1 NETLSAIE
9 YTSIGSDK
17 QLCIG
22 PVVHIILRVL
32 FLRWKQFF
40 RVVAFHRPIGRG
52 SRPHPATCP
61 KLGLQPWITF
71 AHAVPAETPYTADV
85 HRSPTMGHQLL
96 SYIEPTSSNRPGS
109 SDLSVPQYTMGN
121 AQAPPTVNDPNSQHV
136 FPNGWHTGLDNLLQR
151 GPQHPD
157 ETLLSKT
164 PLWMP
169 PNNPDVILNLLRS
182 YLLSQLCSSPTQ
194 QQTEASPTVK
204 TEDSAPHAAQAVYK
218 SHQISWSGEKSKHPS
233 GRQSQNTFHEHLL
246 VNELN
251 QLRKSLEQRGL
262 LIRSVSDPQQQ
273 SSLGSFADPT
283 GNGSCGTTTSTAGA
297 TGEKTERTCCSASP
311 VSGDPVRSLLIA
323 GQVCDWPGCGATLG
337 QDISFS
343 EHLNTNHQ
351 LSLQSLAQ
359 VEVCASR
366 LELYLRTVRK
376 ESQRLSGML
385 QHLFSQTEATDG
397 APPSQQPPPP
407 PATSLQAT
415 TTIATPPVYD
425 VRLTDS
431 SVPKQQL
438 LMDTNHQVVRQQ
450 PHKPLKS
457 LRPGEQCNGHANSF
471 VLDSPVSSGGSHY
484 MKHQPDNQEAAG
496 ASSRQHSPVG
506 SATLCQQYSTTNTLQ
521 TTTNGVNVRTPD
533 QMSQVASTSATITSP
548 TVPAPLHHR
557 RSTIHNLATTNWPTG
572 GSVAPEPIPS
582 APNFTPLVPSLSS
595 LPFSTQTD
603 CSVLPNPLIPNG
615 SSCQRALLAS
625 AAAAALLSTVSSFPG
640 HLCSPLPSMHG
651 VSTVERSGSQIHPNT
666 PCSTTWLPR
675 VSDTSSSPSSSSTSY
690 YGFEN
695 NKRRLDFC
703 PDEKPQSFAC
713 FTKEPAALVM
723 EGEYPMELMD
733 STGTTNQ
740 MIKRQPSE
748 DGIQSTQSSLP
759 PDSDGE
765 GGHGHDSPPSP
776 SIHNSS
782 ITHRQYYRSHCA
794 RPRFT
799 YATLIRQAILESPRK
814 QLSLSAIYVWLQK
827 EFAYFRQNEATW
839 KNAVRHNLSL
849 HKCFR
854 RVETA
859 SGSVWVVDENE
870 YQRRKAK
877 RVVRWFPTNGTLGA
891 NVKTQITFHFGQAV
905 TNRDNDTTNDA
916 ELRTNQTA
924 ETDSETVTDTTCAMS
939 SGNPIY
945 FSSSLDQSTSCGQKS
960 LKRVVSPGG
969 LMAFQHATSVSTP
982 SQSSPLLSALLLPSL
997 DKDEPPETTE
1007 VRSVNCFTKP
1017 RMGTVNRTVDA
1028 DSGSLRE
1035 FTLEHDESLHGR
1047 QHSAG
1052 RQTINFLNA
1061 NMGGESLSTDDRLP
1075 DLREQHQQS
1084 SLILNTVRLVSP

>member
-1 NETLSAIE
+1 MK
-9 YTSIGSDK
+9 TSFPTDVVVNS
-17 QLCIG
+17 LLTVLYLRTNLAA
-22 PVVHIILRVL
+22 PVSNARL
-32 FLRWKQFF
+32 
-40 RVVAFHRPIGRG
+40 
-52 SRPHPATCP
+52 
-61 KLGLQPWITF
+61 
-71 AHAVPAETPYTADV
+71 
-85 HRSPTMGHQLL
+85 
-96 SYIEPTSSNRPGS
+96 PTSPPQITDGRNCGS
-109 SDLSVPQYTMGN
+109 CNHCTTSTR
-121 AQAPPTVNDPNSQHV
+121 
-136 FPNGWHTGLDNLLQR
+136 FLQLKMDE
-151 GPQHPD
+151 D
-157 ETLLSKT
+157 ETE
-164 PLWMP
+164 
-169 PNNPDVILNLLRS
+169 
-182 YLLSQLCSSPTQ
+182 C
-194 QQTEASPTVK
+194 
-204 TEDSAPHAAQAVYK
+204 AAQRP
-218 SHQISWSGEKSKHPS
+218 SHVSATSA
-233 GRQSQNTFHEHLL
+233 FHEHLL

-262 LIRSVSDPQQQ
+262 LIRSVTDQQ
-273 SSLGSFADPT
+273 SSLGSFADPM
-283 GNGSCGTTTSTAGA
+283 GNGSSSTTTSAAGA
-297 TGEKTERTCCSASP
+297 TGEKAEMTCRSASP

-323 GQVCDWPGCGATLG
+323 GQVCDWPGCGATLS

-397 APPSQQPPPP
+397 NAPPQPPPP
-407 PATSLQAT
+407 PSLPVPSLQAT
-415 TTIATPPVYD
+415 TTTATPPIYD

-431 SVPKQQL
+431 GVPKQL
-438 LMDTNHQVVRQQ
+438 LMDTNQVVRQQ
-450 PHKPLKS
+450 SQKTLKS
-457 LRPGEQCNGHANSF
+457 IRPGEQCNGHANSF
-471 VLDSPVSSGGSHY
+471 VLDSPASSGGSHY
-484 MKHQPDNQEAAG
+484 MKHQSDSQEGAG

-506 SATLCQQYSTTNTLQ
+506 STTLSQQYSTTTTLQ
-521 TTTNGVNVRTPD
+521 TTTNGLNVRTPD
-533 QMSQVASTSATITSP
+533 QMSQVASTSTTITSP

-557 RSTIHNLATTNWPTG
+557 RSTIHNLATTSWPTG
-572 GSVAPEPIPS
+572 GSVASEPAPS
-582 APNFTPLVPSLSS
+582 APNFTPLVPSLPS

-603 CSVLPNPLIPNG
+603 CSVLPNALIPNG

-625 AAAAALLSTVSSFPG
+625 AAAAALLSTVSNFPG
-640 HLCSPLPSMHG
+640 HLCSPLSSIHG
-651 VSTVERSGSQIHPNT
+651 VSPVERSGSQMPNT

-675 VSDTSSSPSSSSTSY
+675 VSDTSSSPSSSSASY

-703 PDEKPQSFAC
+703 PEEKPQSFAC
-713 FTKEPAALVM
+713 FTKEPASLLM
-723 EGEYPMELMD
+723 DGEYPMELVD
-733 STGTTNQ
+733 SAGTTNQ

-891 NVKTQITFHFGQAV
+891 NVKTQAA
-905 TNRDNDTTNDA
+905 TNRDNDTTNDT

-924 ETDSETVTDTTCAMS
+924 ETDSETVTDTTCAMSLPQS

-997 DKDEPPETTE
+997 DKDEPPENTE

-1017 RMGTVNRTVDA
+1017 RIGTTNRTADA

-1035 FTLEHDESLHGR
+1035 FTLEHDASLHGQ

-1052 RQTINFLNA
+1052 RQTINFLSA
-1061 NMGGESLSTDDRLP
+1061 NMDESLSTDDHLP
-1075 DLREQHQQS
+1075 DLRDQHQQS